1 MTISMYLY
9 RTEKPE
15 KELSWTELRYKGK
28 TVWGYLIYRTL
39 GDKTKILQSISKKR
53 AGVYDAKKIVAELNP
68 VSSSLR
74 AGVLTEK
81 LDVYYPVASL
91 VKHLELTK
99 NENPWKDGHLLRANG
114 CSFDKVLL
122 VID

>member
-1 MTISMYLY
+1 MRISMYLY
-9 RTEKPE
+9 KPE
-15 KELSWTELRYKGK
+15 EELSWTELRYNGK
-28 TVWGYLIYRTL
+28 TVWGYLIYRTF

-53 AGVYDAKKIVAELNP
+53 AGVYDAKKIVAELHP
-68 VSSSLR
+68 VSRSLR
-74 AGVLTEK
+74 SGVLTEK

-91 VKHLELTK
+91 IEHLELINK
-99 NENPWKDGHLLRANG
+99 EHPWKDGHLLRANG